1 MARGPKEADRK
12 FRTFTSDLEEV
23 AKSAKNLDGIYTQL
37 LMRSQKLSNVTED
50 TRDRFE
56 EQLDIGKQIADNTK
70 NIFNQELKGLGLA
83 DKIKEAKD
91 KGRKDELAILR
102 TLKLR
107 VDQQRK
113 LQAAGK
119 KEVESFNERLGKIQK
134 ITGHIP
140 IIGDTLNNAF
150 SKAGEAYEKGIGEEL
165 SDSQARMKGLGTGAK
180 VAGIAIAL
188 YIGKNILQSMQSM
201 GVGLMDILS
210 RPEFIFFGEESRA
223 IADEFGNMNESGLE
237 LGLKMKMMAFFSG
250 VTAENQAKILGM
262 MAATSDASLLTLQ
275 SQMQSYKKAGVPY
288 RAIMEDV
295 ANNTEFAAK
304 FAKDGGA
311 NIFEAAKRAKELGI
325 NLSDVASIS
334 DSLLDF
340 ESSISKQ
347 MEASM
352 LLGREINLDRAREL
366 AFTGDQVGLQEEVM
380 RLVGSEAEFN
390 KMNYLQREALGGAI
404 GLNVERLG
412 ALVREEKSAA
422 NAAEQMKN
430 KFIGIGAVIGALIG
444 LILGGLAFFT
454 GGVSLLGIAAM
465 AGGATAGGLVG
476 AGIGKIGASLAPGL
490 QEGGIVRTPMTA
502 TVGERGPEAVVPLP
516 RDGMKVDMAQTNLLL
531 ERLIR
536 KVGDMGVSA

>member
-113 LQAAGK
+113 LQAVGK

-165 SDSQARMKGLGTGAK
+165 SDSQARMKGLGAGAK

-502 TVGERGPEAVVPLP
+502 NIGERGPEAVVPLP